1 MQYIHGHIVAVPSDS
16 FVAYP
21 SQMGARAWSAAGL
34 AVILAAGCTSS
45 PWQAVPLPDGL
56 EPASLAAT
64 AEGVLVGGK
73 AGTGPALLRVTG
85 TTPWESLDL
94 RPAEPAAAEAA
105 LISVSVARDEVS
117 AIGRVFGGAHSNPRL
132 TIWDGTDPPGTL
144 TSRPQ
149 EFFTFG
155 GHDAGPLL
163 GILDVAGEPV
173 IVGSRA
179 TTEGGEAVLWTR
191 TGTTWEKHAGLG
203 AAVQSD
209 ARRVLGFAAA
219 AQAGTQVLIGGDE
232 VSLAGELQQRPA
244 VWLGSVSGSWQ
255 QLTPAVPSALAPVG
269 GQLSRVTSLACSQ
282 LDNCWA
288 AGWTAGRPVAWS
300 VDAAGATVGD
310 PELLPGDAPRDG
322 DPEALVTMLGET
334 PPG

>member
-1 MQYIHGHIVAVPSDS
+1 MEDPDRPGDHACPHTLV
-16 FVAYP
+16 
-21 SQMGARAWSAAGL
+21 
-34 AVILAAGCTSS
+34 TSI
-45 PWQAVPLPDGL
+45 PDGIHKH
-56 EPASLAAT
+56 EHT
-64 AEGVLVGGK
+64 HNVNRWIE
-73 AGTGPALLRVTG
+73 
-85 TTPWESLDL
+85 
-94 RPAEPAAAEAA
+94 
-105 LISVSVARDEVS
+105 
-117 AIGRVFGGAHSNPRL
+117 
-132 TIWDGTDPPGTL
+132 
-144 TSRPQ
+144 
-149 EFFTFG
+149 
-155 GHDAGPLL
+155 
-163 GILDVAGEPV
+163 
-173 IVGSRA
+173 
-179 TTEGGEAVLWTR
+179 
-191 TGTTWEKHAGLG
+191 EKHAGLG